1 MAKSKSD
8 EKKKKKVKA
17 SQLVVRVEKT
27 ERDQFVKLCKE
38 QGSTAGKEIRGFMRD
53 RIDAVRAAEA
63 DVEDNNGGAVDLPE
77 PETVDAAKKSARKPA
92 ITGEPE
98 EDGVQEK
105 PRKKAKAKA

>member
-17 SQLVVRVEKT
+17 SQLVVRVEKA

-63 DVEDNNGGAVDLPE
+63 HEENSNGPVASDR
-77 PETVDAAKKSARKPA
+77 TDAATVPSEVVAARKPA
-92 ITGEPE
+92 VAAEAE
-98 EDGVQEK
+98 ADVQKK
-105 PRKKAKAKA
+105 PRKKATANP